1 MTEDTKPAAPSAT
14 DDPEPDA
21 AVTVAEQPAPA
32 EPAGDEAGSPEP
44 EQPEAVQTN
53 GVATDP
59 EPALAE
65 AVSPGAGRGRRARGG
80 DRRRGAEGDR

>member
-14 DDPEPDA
+14 DDPEPVA

-32 EPAGDEAGSPEP
+32 EPIGDEAGSPEP

-59 EPALAE
+59 EPAPAE
-65 AVSPGAGRGRRARGG
+65 AATPEPVAADEPEAAT
-80 DRRRGAEGDR
+80 RRRGAEGDR